1 MSHFK
6 FWRFVLAA
14 VVFTI
19 IAQIIHSVAP
29 MLTMQYYTDPA
40 YATVWSKFMMPF
52 AGPPPATFYYMSVAF
67 NLIGALLF
75 TLVYLVVKNSV
86 PGKTLASKGLMYGF
100 LIFLVSGI
108 SAFLSMFMILNLPLV
123 LIVSWTL
130 EGLLINLLGGM
141 AVAGISK

>member
-14 VVFTI
+14 IAFAV

-29 MLTMQYYTDPA
+29 MLTMQSYTDPA
-40 YATVWSKFMMPF
+40 YASVWSKFMMPF

-100 LIFLVSGI
+100 LIFLVAGI
-108 SAFLSMFMILNLPLV
+108 PGFLSMFMVLNLPLA

-130 EGLLINLLGGM
+130 EGLLIDLLGGM